1 VTYFYEL
8 IIIKL
13 QFAAVN
19 SSRRRAERDAAL
31 RLEESR
37 QLEEMRSRAKVIRRR
52 PAWKRM
58 ANISARRDI
67 ALRTEVRREED
78 RSRKEEHAHQMGT
91 MMNRVLHIPT
101 LFERQERVGFFKLE

>member
-1 VTYFYEL
+1 
-8 IIIKL
+8 
-13 QFAAVN
+13 
-19 SSRRRAERDAAL
+19 
-31 RLEESR
+31 
-37 QLEEMRSRAKVIRRR
+37 MRSRAKVIRRR

-101 LFERQERVGFFKLE
+101 LFERQERVGFFFKQLE